1 MKITNLPQT
10 VRAALEAAQS
20 KQAAGIV
27 VLDLSGMG
35 AFTDYFIICTAFSTP
50 QLQAV
55 CYGVEEA
62 LDKLDRS
69 PDHREGGY
77 SSDWALLDY
86 GGFVVHA
93 FSEQGRKFYDLERL
107 WRTAKRLDI
116 PDEPVGSFRG
126 TASESLHP

>member
-1 MKITNLPQT
+1 MKLASLPPAL
-10 VRAALEAAQS
+10 RAAIHAAQEKHAS
-20 KQAAGIV
+20 AIV
-27 VLDLSGMG
+27 VLDLGGLG
-35 AFTDYFIICTAFSTP
+35 AFTDYFVICTVFSTP

-55 CYGVEEA
+55 CHGVEEA
-62 LDKLDRS
+62 LDKLGRS
-69 PDHREGGY
+69 PEHREGGY

-107 WRTAKRLDI
+107 WRSAKRLEI

-126 TASESLHP
+126 SASEDLHP